1 MVLEMAAA
9 ALAVCALWQFWEL
22 RQRRL
27 RDRSCFVFS
36 FPRQVTPAWSSAD
49 DTLARLAYDYGLSDS
64 EVEHIVREGIH
75 DAVRQ
80 YRRDHPVG
88 RPPSDDIDFVN
99 VFPLE

>member
-1 MVLEMAAA
+1 MYHIMDVSDLSERRRKDKNY
-9 ALAVCALWQFWEL
+9 FTFTFSREL
-22 RQRRL
+22 QP
-27 RDRSCFVFS
+27 SY
-36 FPRQVTPAWSSAD
+36 TSAD

-64 EVEHIVREGIH
+64 EVEHIVREGVH